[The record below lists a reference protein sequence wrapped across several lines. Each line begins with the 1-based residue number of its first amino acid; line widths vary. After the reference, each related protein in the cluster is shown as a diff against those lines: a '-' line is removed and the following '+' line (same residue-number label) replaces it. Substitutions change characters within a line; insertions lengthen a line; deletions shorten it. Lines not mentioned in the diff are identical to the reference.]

1 MDKQLRQQY
10 PGIKFRDG
18 EGATDRWGRF
28 VCQLCYCPYPNKR
41 VWKTVKLDKK
51 SYREAAKIRM
61 QWIAEY
67 VHTHPYQDLAE
78 KSNFSFASLRD
89 LLIKMMRS
97 GTLTHREDACA
108 QRTINKSLNVFDRFF
123 SEFIPQRYPSVK
135 HIDDLPKGVFLDYRS
150 YITLDK
156 KLIWRNEIQ
165 ALKTIISRFWR
176 SDYCNDRVYKE
187 IRTIPTPVFE
197 MKKRNVLTIEERKK
211 ILEFT
216 QNNKPIFYYV
226 TYFLTKLGWRIGET
240 LSIKK
245 ENIKWIRGEPSEILI
260 EKEFRKN
267 RREFILE
274 TIDQKLAQVIKEC
287 LNNEKH
293 KDSIF
298 LFQNSKGNMIKDDV
312 YRKYLAKVSKQVIG
326 REITP
331 HEFRHSLVTLLKS
344 QNCPD
349 KDIMGITGHVD
360 RDVLNNYYAHTTKDG
375 RSKVLE
381 ASGV

>member
-1 MDKQLRQQY
+1 MKRQAKQQY
-10 PGIKFRDG
+10 PGIKFR
-18 EGATDRWGRF
+18 EGIGSVDRWGKF
-28 VCQLCYCPYPNKR
+28 VCQLCYCPFPKKR
-41 VWKTVKLDKK
+41 VWKTIRLDKR

-67 VHTHPYQDLAE
+67 MSAHPYQDLAE
-78 KSNFSFASLRD
+78 KANFSFASLREV
-89 LLIKMMRS
+89 LLKMMKS
-97 GTLTHREDACA
+97 GTLTHREDPCA
-108 QRTINKSLNVFDRFF
+108 QRTINKAFNVFDRFF
-123 SEFIPQRYPSVK
+123 LEFVHQRYPSVK
-135 HIDDLPKGVFLDYRS
+135 RIDDLPKGVFLDYRT
-150 YITLDK
+150 YTTFEK
-156 KLIWRNEIQ
+156 KLMWRNEIQ

-176 SDYCNDRVYKE
+176 SDYCADRVYKE
-187 IRTIPTPVFE
+187 IRTIPTPMFE
-197 MKKRNVLTIEERKK
+197 MKKRDVLTMEERKSL
-211 ILEFT
+211 LEFI
-216 QNNKPIFYYV
+216 QNNRIAFYYV

-245 ENIKWIRGEPSEILI
+245 ANIKWVQGEPSEILI
-260 EKEFRKN
+260 EREFRKN
-267 RREFILE
+267 RKEFVLE

-287 LNNEKH
+287 LNNQKY
-293 KDSIF
+293 KKSIF
-298 LFQNSKGNMIKDDV
+298 LFPNSKGNMIKDDV

-360 RDVLNNYYAHTTKDG
+360 RDVLNNYYAHTTNDG

>member
-1 MDKQLRQQY
+1 MKKLLRQQY
-10 PGIKFRDG
+10 PGIKFREGDG
-18 EGATDRWGRF
+18 AIDRWGKY
-28 VCQLCYCPYPNKR
+28 VCQLDFCPYPNKR
-41 VWKTVKLDKK
+41 VWKTIKLDSK
-51 SYREAAKIRM
+51 SYREAAKIRL
-61 QWIAEY
+61 QWMAEY
-67 VHTHPYQDLAE
+67 IHEHPYQDLTE
-78 KSNFSFASLRD
+78 KGHIPLGSLRD
-89 LLIKMMRS
+89 ILLKMMRS
-97 GTLTHREDACA
+97 GTLTHREDPCA
-108 QRTINKSLNVFDRFF
+108 QRTINKALNVFDRFF
-123 SEFIPQRYPSVK
+123 GEFILRRYPSV
-135 HIDDLPKGVFLDYRS
+135 HRISDLPKGIFLDYRS
-150 YITLDK
+150 YITLEK

-187 IRTIPTPVFE
+187 IRTIPTPSFE
-197 MKKRNVLTIEERKK
+197 MKKRDVLTLEERIK
-211 ILEFT
+211 ILAFVKSDRLT
-216 QNNKPIFYYV
+216 FYYV

-245 ENIKWIRGEPSEILI
+245 ANIKWIQGEPSEIAI

-267 RREFILE
+267 RKEFVLE
-274 TIDQKLAQVIKEC
+274 TIDPKLAQVIKDC
-287 LNNEKH
+287 LENQKH
-293 KDSIF
+293 KKSVF

-312 YRKYLAKVSKQVIG
+312 YRRYLAKVSKHVIG
-326 REITP
+326 RVITP

-360 RDVLNNYYAHTTKDG
+360 RDVLNNYYAHATKDG